1 MYKSHKHYKWG
12 RVGLGSGHL
21 TSGPRRKKNKS
32 LGSRKSI
39 AKGAKILLRKKGNKT
54 ETGKKTEE
62 EPKIRKIGTFGE
74 LLLEALKKHSL
85 SGEHGQT

>member
-21 TSGPRRKKNKS
+21 TSGKRRKKTKP
-32 LGSRKSI
+32 SRVRKPLK
-39 AKGAKILLRKKGNKT
+39 KGTVVILRKKGGSTKT
-54 ETGKKTEE
+54 EKKSGKP
-62 EPKIRKIGTFGE
+62 PKMKIGTFGE

-85 SGEHGQT
+85 SGEQGQT